1 MKIIQWIATDSTDI
15 AVCEEGDEIFFL
27 DGCYIEE
34 FNQIIEE
41 KDDKGE
47 KSGAPTFE
55 LPIGTEIEFPSE
67 WLFCLPKKELKK
79 IKI

>member
-1 MKIIQWIATDSTDI
+1 MKIIQWIETDSTDI

-34 FNQIIEE
+34 YQERDADSPSE
-41 KDDKGE
+41 
-47 KSGAPTFE
+47 E
-55 LPIGTEIEFPSE
+55 LPVGTEIEFPSE